1 MKLPLNDEQNT
12 LLKQIEKEGFVVVED
27 LLDNKTCQEFKNLLN
42 RFYDDLHPH
51 YATTKKKSLHG
62 LNDKAQEKIVF
73 NLHNKHI
80 NFMRLINHSVT
91 MPVIGAIL
99 QKGSYNDN
107 EPYIYTGSSGRSP
120 SFNSEQQLHIDSRV
134 PGCNLALQAQCL
146 WLLDD
151 FTQQNGA
158 TRVVPLSH
166 QFKFYPENGK
176 HYPKEVTVTAPAG
189 SVIIFNGGLWH
200 GSSKKCTHD
209 DRWGVIISYARW
221 FYKQSFQILQNT
233 PKYIYDRLNEFEKCL
248 LGAKTQLALD
258 EFERISMRSETVQ
271 DPQKFYTKLESLCEI
286 M

>member
-1 MKLPLNDEQNT
+1 MKLSLSDEQNE
-12 LLKQIEKEGFVVVED
+12 LVKQIEQEGYVVVGN
-27 LLDNKTCQEFKNLLN
+27 LLDQNKCQHYKNHLN
-42 RFYDDLHPH
+42 SSHDHFYSR
-51 YATTKKKSLHG
+51 YATVKQQSTHG
-62 LNDKAQEKIVF
+62 LNNKSQEKVVF

-80 NFMRLINHSVT
+80 NFMRLINHSFT
-91 MPVIGAIL
+91 MPIIGALL

-107 EPYIYTGSSGRSP
+107 EPYIYTGSSARSP

-134 PGCNLALQAQCL
+134 PGCDFALQAQCL

-151 FTQQNGA
+151 FTEQNGS